1 MADIAYIAEM
11 DRPSVLTVK
20 KLIAMSPEMA
30 QAIEDFRF
38 ARRIGSESESIR
50 QLIDA
55 GLKANPE
62 PPATFQTQVGELRA
76 PARKPR

>member
-1 MADIAYIAEM
+1 
-11 DRPSVLTVK
+11 
-20 KLIAMSPEMA
+20 MA

-38 ARRIGSESESIR
+38 RNKIGSESEAVR

-62 PPATFQTQVGELRA
+62 PPATFQTGTA
-76 PARKPR
+76 PMQPPPRPRR

>member
-1 MADIAYIAEM
+1 MADIAYIGDM

-30 QAIEDFRF
+30 QAIENFRF
-38 ARRIGSESESIR
+38 AHKIGSESEAIR

-62 PPATFQTQVGELRA
+62 PPATFQRSTGELGPPTR
-76 PARKPR
+76 RPR